1 MQFPTRLTAHLRGG
15 TNSGIRIADLL
26 VALLILGHFPGL
38 AVSQSPEAEDSNR
51 KPDAV
56 STRTAK
62 RTMTLQ
68 ELKVSGALKSSYRTP
83 TPPVIDAAAPIA
95 NIKAFEATVKPILV
109 SSCVPCHGTDATEG
123 NIRIDALDP
132 DLLHGKDVDW
142 WVEVLAV
149 LNNGEMPPPDE
160 GDLAPNDRSKV
171 VEWLSNE
178 LQVASKYRRTEG
190 GHSSFR
196 RMTRYEFNYALQ
208 DILGL
213 PWEFAKDLPPEANSD
228 DGFQNSSEML
238 HMSVTQLETYRQIA
252 RRALNRAVVSGDRPK
267 PVYWGVT
274 MERAAEIE
282 WPKQAEQLKKVTE
295 QFKDDPQKQ
304 KKELDR
310 LNASFKAPHRN
321 AYYQD
326 MTSGRTAKANWSYH
340 GAKYAHSPME
350 SPSAVPDTFDH
361 VAIIPQGRN
370 QRLTVELGNRVPA
383 NGIMRVRVRASKT
396 ATDPAQIPSL
406 QLEFGWQASNEGRAA
421 MRVSQEDTP
430 IDAEP
435 GSPKFF
441 QWEFSLGDIYPRNSV
456 RHSSKMGAMPSPSEY
471 VRLINSS
478 VSQGDIQLDFVEVIA
493 PVYDEWPP
501 SSHKRIFIDSENK
514 QDESIYARE
523 IFNAFMS
530 RAWRRK
536 VDEAEVDQ
544 KIRLFEAMRRNSD
557 SFEQA
562 VVEVLATV
570 LSSPNLI
577 YISQRQLVN
586 GQQINSDSDRLQPH
600 ELATR
605 LAVFLWSSVPDAKL
619 QRAANSGHLSLP
631 RELASQVA
639 RMLDDPKA
647 RRLSQNFVH
656 QWLNLQ
662 LLEFKNIGQQI
673 PGFDPLLKEAM
684 QHEPIACFDEM
695 VRTDASVLDFI
706 HSDFTMVNERLAAH
720 YGLPD
725 VRGNH
730 FQRVPL
736 NPTNKRGGLLTQAGL
751 LAMNSAGQDSHPLKR
766 GVWLLESLLNDP
778 PPPPPPAVPEIDLTD
793 PEIARMTLKER
804 IEDHRNH
811 AACMSCHARIDPWG
825 IAFENYD
832 AVGRWRTKIKGKTV
846 DASSLLFNNQP
857 LDGMEGLKR
866 FLLQNRQDQFVRAIV
881 HKLTTYALGRP
892 LAFADRSSIE
902 EITSEVRKQGDGL
915 KTVIQTIV
923 SSELFHSR

>member
-1 MQFPTRLTAHLRGG
+1 MQFPTRLTAHLREG
-15 TNSGIRIADLL
+15 TNSGIRIADFL
-26 VALLILGHFPGL
+26 VALLIIGHFPGL
-38 AVSQSPEAEDSNR
+38 AVSQSPDAEDSNR

-56 STRTAK
+56 STHTATE
-62 RTMTLQ
+62 TMTLQ
-68 ELKVSGALKSSYRTP
+68 ELKVTGALKSSYRTP
-83 TPPVIDAAAPIA
+83 TPPVIDAAAPVA
-95 NIKAFEATVKPILV
+95 NIMGFEAVVQPILV
-109 SSCVPCHGTDATEG
+109 NSCVPCHGIDTTEG
-123 NIRIDALDP
+123 NIRIDTLDP

-149 LNNGEMPPPDE
+149 LSNGEMPPLDE
-160 GDLAPNDRSKV
+160 GDLAANDRSKV

-178 LQVASKYRRTEG
+178 LQVASNFRRTEG

-213 PWEFAKDLPPEANSD
+213 PREFAKDLPPEANSE

-252 RRALNRAVVSGDRPK
+252 REALKRAVVSGDQPERI
-267 PVYWGVT
+267 YWGVT
-274 MERAAEIE
+274 MEQAAKIE
-282 WPKQAEQLKKVTE
+282 WPKQAEQLQKATE
-295 QFKDDPQKQ
+295 QFKDDPEKQKQ
-304 KKELDR
+304 EIDR

-321 AYYQD
+321 AYYHD
-326 MTSGRTAKANWSYH
+326 LASGRTAKANWSYH
-340 GAKYAHSPME
+340 GAKYAHSPVE
-350 SPSAVPDTFDH
+350 SPLEIPKSFDH

-370 QRLTVELGNRVPA
+370 QRLTIELGNRVPA
-383 NGIMRVRVRASKT
+383 NGIMRVRVRASKSS
-396 ATDPAQIPSL
+396 TDAAQVPSM

-435 GSPKFF
+435 GSPKFY
-441 QWEFSLGDIYPRNSV
+441 QWDFPLGDIYPRNSV
-456 RHSSKMGAMPSPSEY
+456 RHTSKMGAMPSPSEY

-478 VSQGDIQLDFVEVIA
+478 VSQGDIQLDYVEVVA

-501 SSHKRIFIDSENK
+501 ASHKRIFIQSENK
-514 QDESIYARE
+514 QDETVYARE
-523 IFNAFMS
+523 VFNAFMS
-530 RAWRRK
+530 RAWRRT
-536 VDEAEVDQ
+536 VDETEVDQ
-544 KIRLFEAMRRNSD
+544 KIKLFEAMRKNSE

-577 YISQRQLVN
+577 YISQTQLAE
-586 GQQINSDSDRLQPH
+586 GTEGDSDRLQPH

-605 LAVFLWSSVPDAKL
+605 LAIFLWSSVPDAEL
-619 QRAANSGHLSLP
+619 QQAANSGQ
-631 RELASQVA
+631 LASPRALAEQVT
-639 RMLDDPKA
+639 RMLADPKA
-647 RRLSQNFVH
+647 TRLSQNFVH
-656 QWLNLQ
+656 QWLDMQ
-662 LLEFKNIGQQI
+662 LLEFKNIKQQV

-684 QHEPIACFDEM
+684 LQEPIACFDEM
-695 VRTDASVLDFI
+695 LRNNTSVLDFI
-706 HSDFTMVNERLAAH
+706 HSDSTMANERLAAH
-720 YGLPD
+720 YGLPN

-730 FQRVPL
+730 FQRVAL
-736 NPTNKRGGLLTQAGL
+736 NPDDKRGGLLTQAGL

-778 PPPPPPAVPEIDLTD
+778 PPPPPPAVPEIDLAD
-793 PEIARMTLKER
+793 PEIAKLTLKER

-811 AACMSCHARIDPWG
+811 PACMSCHARIDPWG

-832 AVGRWRTKIKGKTV
+832 AVGRWRTNIKDKPV

-866 FLLQNRQDQFVRAIV
+866 FLLQNRQDQFVRALV

-915 KTVIQTIV
+915 KTVILSIV
-923 SSELFHSR
+923 SSELFQSR